1 MVTLFVDVPCL
12 SGLLSVF
19 LGILMLSLTFWAN
32 IPSHPHLDL
41 CSALAA
47 TPEVD
52 LRIVF
57 AHHVPPERT
66 VLGWDQDALE
76 SRFAALGAR
85 FLDGRSPLQALR
97 IITHEWDRLHCFHG
111 IWVHPALTVALIW
124 QRLRRRRLVI
134 YSEASNPYLSR
145 SSFKA
150 VLKGLLGHW
159 IGHWQGASL
168 LAASRLASTFYRP
181 FGFEGDRVLPFGYY
195 RAAPSP
201 DLLKISPQPG
211 ASFVYVGQFVPR
223 KGVDLL
229 LDAVRPLF
237 DQYPD
242 LGLTL
247 YGGGTHEA
255 ALRQQVAGL
264 ARVHFGGVLRDSE
277 VQSRIA
283 GAAALILPSRW
294 DGWGLIVNEALAVG
308 VPCLVSDQ
316 CGSAEVISPGIDGD
330 VFPAGNAAG
339 LRDCLERHLQRRDQW
354 PQMRLEAQ
362 KKGAA
367 LAADQAAARLV
378 KWLQALYP

>member
-1 MVTLFVDVPCL
+1 
-12 SGLLSVF
+12 
-19 LGILMLSLTFWAN
+19 MLSLTFWAN

-66 VLGWDQDALE
+66 MLGWDQSTLE

-85 FLDGRSPLQALR
+85 FLEGSSTLQSLR
-97 IITHEWDRLHCFHG
+97 IISREWDRLHCFHG
-111 IWVHPALTVALIW
+111 IWVHPALTTALIW
-124 QRLRRRRLVI
+124 QRLRQRRLVI
-134 YSEASNPYLSR
+134 YSEASNPHLPR
-145 SSFKA
+145 SAFKEA
-150 VLKGLLGHW
+150 LKGLLGRW
-159 IGHWQGASL
+159 IGRWQGASL
-168 LAASRLASTFYRP
+168 LAASRLASAFYGP
-181 FGFEGDRVLPFGYY
+181 LGFEGDRILSFGYY
-195 RAAPSP
+195 RTAPEP
-201 DLLKISPQPG
+201 HLLKVPPQPG
-211 ASFVYVGQFVPR
+211 ASFVYVGQFAPR

-229 LDAVRPLF
+229 LEGIRPLF
-237 DQYPD
+237 DQHPD
-242 LGLTL
+242 LRLTL
-247 YGGGTHEA
+247 YGGGPQEPT
-255 ALRQQVAGL
+255 LRQQASGL
-264 ARVHFGGVLRDSE
+264 ERVHFGGVLRDSE
-277 VQSRIA
+277 VQGRIA

-330 VFPAGNAAG
+330 VFPAGDAVK
-339 LRDCLERHLQRRDQW
+339 LRVCLEAHLQRRDQW

-367 LAADQAAARLV
+367 LTADQAAARLV
-378 KWLQALYP
+378 KWLQAEYP